1 MNGRPTGSPLNRGQ
15 LAHRDVVTEETN
27 VSSLILSAELRD
39 TIVQCL
45 RTSLPDE
52 GVGVLATRGVG
63 SSLTA
68 VRFYPGRNMDAS
80 PRRYTM
86 DPADV
91 LPALASMKRE
101 KTRLGAI
108 VHSHPNTSPVP
119 SRTDLVE
126 AKFPGVLSLI
136 VGFSP
141 VVELR
146 VWSLDY
152 DADGVAVHFRE
163 VPVVCQDT
171 NKRARLGFLKHAGHN
186 RGMLRG
192 PVKGSK

>member
-1 MNGRPTGSPLNRGQ
+1 MNVRPAGSPPNRGQ
-15 LAHRDVVTEETN
+15 LALRGVVTQETN
-27 VSSLILSAELRD
+27 VSSLILSIEPRD
-39 TIVQCL
+39 TIVQHL
-45 RTSLPDE
+45 RRSLPYE
-52 GVGVLATRGVG
+52 GVGVVATRGTG
-63 SSLTA
+63 SPLTA
-68 VRFYPGRNMDAS
+68 VRFYPGRNLDAS

-91 LPALASMKRE
+91 LPALATMKRE

-136 VGFSP
+136 MGLST

-146 VWSLDY
+146 AWSLDY
-152 DADGVAVHFRE
+152 DAHGVAVHFRE
-163 VPVVCQDT
+163 IPVGCQG
-171 NKRARLGFLKHAGHN
+171 NSERARLGFLKRAGHSS
-186 RGMLRG
+186 GMLRG
-192 PVKGSK
+192 PVKGST